1 MDKEVIDFF
10 NANKDIEHNKDALAV
25 PAEFINAETDEE
37 IIRFFKWIR
46 HESKRKSLRLA
57 IDLQVDELKEE
68 IRPKIPLALAHREH
82 LGWRSITLYGY
93 SSIMTNS
100 YEHYKELGIVTD
112 DMTTDWTDISRIF
125 PKTVS
130 WIKQNSPLKEFNRVR
145 LMILDPNGS
154 STPHADWPTGQL
166 LCGPVNAA
174 IINPPG
180 SEFVL
185 ENGGLVPWEEGEF
198 RSMDL
203 GSLHCIRNL
212 GTEPRVHIIISP
224 SKTDWD
230 IDAMRI
236 ACRSYIKES
245 HDARRN

>member
-1 MDKEVIDFF
+1 
-10 NANKDIEHNKDALAV
+10 L
-25 PAEFINAETDEE
+25 
-37 IIRFFKWIR
+37 
-46 HESKRKSLRLA
+46 LLA
-57 IDLQVDELKEE
+57 IDTLVEELQEE

-82 LGWRSITLYGY
+82 SGWRSITLYGY

-125 PKTVS
+125 PKTVA
-130 WIKQNSPLKEFNRVR
+130 WIKQHSPMKEFARVR

-180 SEFVL
+180 AEFVL
-185 ENGGLVPWEEGEF
+185 ENGGLVPWKEGEF

-203 GSLHCIRNL
+203 GSTHCIRNT
-212 GTEPRVHIIISP
+212 GTEARVHIIITP
-224 SKTDWD
+224 PKTDWD

-236 ACRSYIKES
+236 ACSSYIKERY
-245 HDARRN
+245 DARRT